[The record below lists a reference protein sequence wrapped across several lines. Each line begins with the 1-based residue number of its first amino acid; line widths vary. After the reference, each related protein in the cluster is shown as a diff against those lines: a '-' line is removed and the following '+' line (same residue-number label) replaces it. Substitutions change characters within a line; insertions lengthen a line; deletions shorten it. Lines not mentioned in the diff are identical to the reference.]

1 MYAYARGT
9 RGTSFLLI
17 YKAER
22 ESAALLCTLYIMLCI
37 TFVH

>member
-9 RGTSFLLI
+9 RGTSLLI

-22 ESAALLCTLYIMLCI
+22 ESAALLCTLYIMLCV